1 MMEIATLTMN
11 PTVDVTLEVDRVVH
25 THKMRGRNELH
36 APGGGGINVARVF
49 VRLGGNARCYYLSG
63 GPMGV
68 ALDGLLDLHQ
78 LVRTRIPIAGETRI
92 STVVH
97 ERESGKEYRF
107 LAEGPTVS
115 ETEWQACLEA
125 VDKARCDYLVAS
137 GSLPKG
143 VPDDFFARVAAT
155 ANKRGIRFVL
165 DSSGSALALGLAGGG
180 VFIVKPSLGELRALT
195 GQSLATDEAIASA
208 AAAIVSRG
216 EAENVAVT
224 MGRDGAL
231 LATKAGIRRLPALH
245 VPTASAVGAGDS
257 FLAAMVHA
265 FAAGRDTEEA
275 FRFGIAAG
283 AAAVLRP
290 GTDLAAAADIER
302 LYEATGAELSA
313 HSVGT

>member
-11 PTVDVTLEVDRVVH
+11 PTVDVSLEVDRVVH

-92 STVVH
+92 STAVH
-97 ERESGKEYRF
+97 EKESGKEFRF

-115 ETEWQACLEA
+115 ESEWQACLEG
-125 VDKARCDYLVAS
+125 VSEARCDYLVAS

-143 VPDDFFARVAAT
+143 VPDDFFARVAAV
-155 ANKRGIRFVL
+155 ANARGIRFVL
-165 DSSGSALALGLAGGG
+165 DTSGPALAQGLAGGG
-180 VFIVKPSLGELRALT
+180 VFLVKPSLGEFRTLT
-195 GQSLATDEAIASA
+195 GQSLPTEEAIAAA

-216 EAENVAVT
+216 EAENIAVT
-224 MGRDGAL
+224 LGLDGAL
-231 LATKAGIRRLPALH
+231 LVNEAGIQRLPALP
-245 VPTASAVGAGDS
+245 VPTAS
-257 FLAAMVHA
+257 
-265 FAAGRDTEEA
+265 
-275 FRFGIAAG
+275 
-283 AAAVLRP
+283 
-290 GTDLAAAADIER
+290 
-302 LYEATGAELSA
+302 
-313 HSVGT
+313 